1 MINYYHNAKFDLGV
15 FRTFLGF
22 DMPEPYWDTLIISFL
37 FNQSEDHGLKALY
50 NKYIAVEDEG
60 VNRFDTLFKGVTFD
74 YVPLTIQRH
83 IVVILYENKVNPF
96 VMGCENRNIFAN
108 GSEIRNYVMSKGT

>member
-22 DMPEPYWDTLIISFL
+22 DMPAPYWDTLIISFL

-60 VNRFDTLFKGVTFD
+60 VNRFDTLFK
-74 YVPLTIQRH
+74 RS
-83 IVVILYENKVNPF
+83 
-96 VMGCENRNIFAN
+96 NIRLRSFNNIEAY
-108 GSEIRNYVMSKGT
+108 SSDII

>member
-1 MINYYHNAKFDLGV
+1 MTNYYHNAKFDLGV

-60 VNRFDTLFKGVTFD
+60 VNRFDTLFKRSNIRICSF
-74 YVPLTIQRH
+74 
-83 IVVILYENKVNPF
+83 NKI
-96 VMGCENRNIFAN
+96 EAYRSDI
-108 GSEIRNYVMSKGT
+108 I